1 MGDASL
7 EQRKALEIY
16 GRNIGLAFQ
25 IKDDIL
31 DVEGDF
37 AQMGKSA
44 KSDEK
49 LQKSTYPS
57 IFGLEKSKEMLAE
70 SLREARKALEEVF
83 TKEDLQEFLE
93 LTEFMEKRTK

>member
-1 MGDASL
+1 
-7 EQRKALEIY
+7 
-16 GRNIGLAFQ
+16 
-25 IKDDIL
+25 
-31 DVEGDF
+31 
-37 AQMGKSA
+37 MGKA
-44 KSDEK
+44 VKSDEK